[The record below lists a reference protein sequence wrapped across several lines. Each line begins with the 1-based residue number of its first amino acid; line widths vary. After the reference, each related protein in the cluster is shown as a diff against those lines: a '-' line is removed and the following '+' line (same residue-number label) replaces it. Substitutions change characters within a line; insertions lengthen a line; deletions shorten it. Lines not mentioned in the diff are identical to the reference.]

1 MKRFFLVFVL
11 ALAAG
16 AAYAAPARAQADP
29 QPVVRGVLFWMDSC
43 PHCHYVIDEVLPPLL
58 EQYGAQ
64 LDIVLIEVDSQPAA
78 ERFQAAGAAFGKS
91 PDELGVPFL
100 IVGDHV
106 LVGSQQIPD
115 ELPGLIE
122 SYLAAG
128 GVDIPNVDGLTGLQ
142 RAAVEPPVA
151 APTAGVEMGEADTTA
166 APQVSGISGGIPAF
180 LVLAGMVLALVFAGV
195 MLLLVRGGSAGAPAA
210 GWAGWAI
217 PALAVAGLAVAGYLT
232 YVETQAAAAVCGP
245 VGDCNAV
252 QSSAYA
258 RLFGV
263 PVGVIGLAGYVA
275 ILSAW
280 LWGRSGKATA
290 RALLA
295 GMAAVG
301 VLFSIYLTYVELFVI
316 KAVCMWCLS
325 SAVIMTLLLLAAA
338 AWLAQ
343 AWTAAPHPVP
353 GRPARA

>member
-1 MKRFFLVFVL
+1 MKRNLLILIL
-11 ALAAG
+11 ALTAWAAV
-16 AAYAAPARAQADP
+16 AAPAHGREDQP
-29 QPVVRGVLFWMDSC
+29 PVVRGVLFWMDTC
-43 PHCHYVIDEVLPPLL
+43 PHCHYVIDEVLPPLQ

-64 LDIVLIEVDSQPAA
+64 LDIVLIEVDSQAAA
-78 ERFQAAGAAFGKS
+78 ERFQAAGAAFGKT
-91 PDELGVPFL
+91 PDQLGVPFL

-106 LVGSQQIPD
+106 LIGSQEIPD
-115 ELPGLIE
+115 QLPGLIE

-128 GVDIPNVDGLTGLQ
+128 GVDIPAVPGLADLAQTAEPSEATPAAGADT
-142 RAAVEPPVA
+142 RAPEVA
-151 APTAGVEMGEADTTA
+151 ATS
-166 APQVSGISGGIPAF
+166 QVGGISGGIPAF
-180 LVLAGMVLALVFAGV
+180 LILVGMVMALVFVGV

-210 GWAGWAI
+210 GWAAWAI
-217 PALAVAGLAVAGYLT
+217 PALAVAGMVVAAYLT

-275 ILSAW
+275 ILGAW
-280 LWGRSGKATA
+280 LWGRSGSVAA

-301 VLFSIYLTYVELFVI
+301 VLFSIYLTYLELFVI
-316 KAVCMWCLS
+316 EAVCLWCLS
-325 SAVIMTLLLLAAA
+325 SAVIMTLLLLTAA
-338 AWLAQ
+338 AWLATS
-343 AWTAAPHPVP
+343 W
-353 GRPARA
+353 GRPKPRVKGRAARAG